1 MLSSTSIVLLAVALM
16 AQSSIA
22 GYTLIADYFAENLI
36 KSFDFFTDKDPT
48 KGFVKYTN
56 VDSAITETLVGVDPD
71 LSNATYLGVD
81 NTQEFTSGRPSTR
94 LTSKES
100 FNHGL
105 FVADIIHMPGGIC
118 GVWPALWLVGPE
130 WPKNGEIDILE
141 GVNEQGTN
149 AVTLHTDAGCSID
162 PNAGF
167 KGNLSTANCDVKAP
181 GQAENTGCGIKSTN
195 PQSYGAGFNA
205 NLGGVYALEWTS
217 QAIKIWFFPRG
228 TTPNDINTNTPNPTT
243 WGAPLAQF
251 SGPGCDIDSHFQN
264 LQLVINTSFCG
275 VWAGQVWDSSPAC
288 KAKAGTCE
296 EYVAKNPKDF
306 VDAFW
311 LIHDIKVYEDK
322 KESRRARR
330 R

>member
-1 MLSSTSIVLLAVALM
+1 MVSSTSIILLAVALM
-16 AQSSIA
+16 AKSSLA
-22 GYTLIADYFAENLI
+22 VYTLTTDYFAENLLN
-36 KSFDFFTDKDPT
+36 SFDFFTDKDPT

-71 LSNATYLGVD
+71 VSNATYLGVD
-81 NTQEFTSGRPSTR
+81 STQEFTSGRPSTR
-94 LTSKES
+94 LTSKDS

-149 AVTLHTDAGCSID
+149 AMTLHTDGGCSID

-167 KGNLSTANCDVKAP
+167 KGNLSAANCDVKAP
-181 GQAENTGCGIKSTN
+181 GQPENTGCGIKSTN

-243 WGAPLAQF
+243 WDTPLAQF

-275 VWAGQVWDSSPAC
+275 VWAGQVWDSSPEC

-306 VDAFW
+306 VEAFW

-322 KESRRARR
+322 KESRRVRR